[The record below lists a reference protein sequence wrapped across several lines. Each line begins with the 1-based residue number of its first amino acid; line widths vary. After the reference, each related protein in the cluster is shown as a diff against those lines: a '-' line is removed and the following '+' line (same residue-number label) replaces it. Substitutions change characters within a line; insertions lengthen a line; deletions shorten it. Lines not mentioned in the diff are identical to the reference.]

1 MTYPDWSGRKG
12 FRASVALVIATLGWA
27 MAPVFIRLCSADF
40 DPFTQA
46 FTRYVSGSAMLA
58 VICMARWRNEFLTLL
73 QHPLRLAPISAL
85 NVFMQYIWTVGCYG
99 TPATTAQLI
108 IKLNIVFVIAF
119 AYVLFHEE
127 RAVIRDWRYGSG
139 TIISLVGLVFV
150 LMQDPAELVPV
161 LNAPVLLLL
170 LMALTWAV
178 YVVWGKH
185 LAWKMHP
192 VPMFG
197 VMSIQTAIGLGALA
211 FAFGE
216 PMESASIPRNIWM
229 IAIVS
234 GCISIGFAHPSFQY
248 AQRELGSAFCT
259 AINLVNPLFTY
270 LFALVLLPDERML
283 PQQWAGAA
291 VLLMGTGFVL
301 GAAHRSRTREMP
313 ASNPK

>member
-1 MTYPDWSGRKG
+1 MNYPGWSRRKG

-46 FTRYVSGSAMLA
+46 FARYLSGSGMLA
-58 VICMARWRNEFLTLL
+58 GICLLRWRREFLSLL
-73 QHPLRLAPISAL
+73 RNPLRLAPISAL

-108 IKLNIVFVIAF
+108 VKLNIVFVIAF
-119 AYVLFHEE
+119 AYLLFQEE

-139 TIISLVGLVFV
+139 TIISLVGLLFV
-150 LMQDPAELVPV
+150 LMQDPSDLVPV

-170 LMALTWAV
+170 LMSLTWAV

-185 LAWKMHP
+185 LAWKIHP

-197 VMSIQTAIGLGALA
+197 VMSLQTAIGLGALA
-211 FAFGE
+211 FAFGD
-216 PMESASIPRNIWM
+216 PVDSLSIPPRIWT

-234 GCISIGFAHPSFQY
+234 GFISIGFAHPAFQY

-259 AINLVNPLFTY
+259 AINLVNPLFTF
-270 LFALVLLPDERML
+270 LFSLALLPNERL
-283 PQQWAGAA
+283 QPQQWAGAA
-291 VLLMGTGFVL
+291 ALLMGTGFVL
-301 GAAHRSRTREMP
+301 GAAH
-313 ASNPK
+313 SNRARDVTTADPE